1 VIDEMDENHEKSTMS
16 KQRRSSAHENSKRNL
31 SATPKET
38 LVKKATTSNY
48 SKKLSNNLFSQ
59 IIL

>member
-1 VIDEMDENHEKSTMS
+1 MDENHEKSTMS